1 MMTTFWIF
9 ATVFIL
15 ITFALI
21 WLPFLKR
28 PKISG
33 SYEDVRQQAN
43 LELYREKL
51 TATEKELQD
60 EVINQQEFDVLK
72 QELEVTLLQDVKSS
86 GSERSSDL
94 IVRRNPI
101 WPILMSL
108 TMLSVTGYLYNKLGS
123 YEIIKDVPMLAQS
136 HESMNPEQM
145 AQQQLLLME
154 QQVKE
159 NPEDSETW
167 FSLGHA
173 FMSLGRYDDSVH
185 AFDQAINVDG
195 ETAELL
201 GPKATA
207 MFYKNNQ
214 TMTPA
219 IQSLIDKSLKLDAT
233 DPATLLLV
241 GMNAFFESNY
251 HQAINAWKKI
261 LSSERQDIDRQAVTN
276 AIAEAQ
282 KRIDNPPKAVN
293 PDLGIEVE
301 VTVADELKS
310 KLSANDTLFVFAR
323 TAGDKIVP
331 IAAYKAEHESFPATL
346 KLTQANELGT
356 EVTFS
361 NVKIVD
367 VIALLSKNGR
377 FKPTSGD
384 LQGRAA
390 NVKVGGK
397 VKIVLDTLISE

>member
-9 ATVFIL
+9 AIIFVA

-21 WLPFLKR
+21 WFPFFKKRLP
-28 PKISG
+28 SDTV
-33 SYEDVRQQAN
+33 EDVRQQAN
-43 LELYREKL
+43 LEVYQEKL
-51 TATEKELQD
+51 AFVEKDLVD
-60 EVINQQEFDVLK
+60 GTINQEEFDVLK
-72 QELEVTLLQDVKSS
+72 QELEITLLQDVKSA
-86 GSERSSDL
+86 EQEQVTTK
-94 IVRRNPI
+94 IVKRNPA
-101 WPILMSL
+101 WPLIMSI
-108 TMLSVTGYLYNKLGS
+108 TILSVTGYLYNKLGS
-123 YEIIKDVPMLAQS
+123 YDIIQNVPTITQG
-136 HESMNPEQM
+136 HEGMTPEQM
-145 AQQQLLLME
+145 AMQQLMLME

-159 NPEDSETW
+159 NPKDSETW

-173 FMSLGRYDDSVH
+173 YMSLGRYDDSIH
-185 AFDQAINVDG
+185 AFDQAIGIDG

-219 IQSLIDKSLKLDAT
+219 IQSIIDKALKLDSG

-251 HQAINAWKKI
+251 QQAITAWDKI
-261 LSSERQDIDRQAVTN
+261 LNSERQDIDREAVKN

-282 KRIDNPPKAVN
+282 NRLEHPPKPIDPN
-293 PDLGIEVE
+293 LGVEVE
-301 VTVADELKS
+301 VTVADELKDKIS
-310 KLSANDTLFVFAR
+310 PNDTLFVFAR
-323 TAGDKIVP
+323 TSGDKIVP
-331 IAAYKAEHESFPATL
+331 IAAYKAEHETFPTLL

-356 EVTFS
+356 GVTFS
-361 NVKIVD
+361 DIKTVD
-367 VIALLSKNGR
+367 IIALLSKNGR
-377 FKPTSGD
+377 FKPEAGD

-397 VKIVLDTLISE
+397 VTLKLDTLISD